1 MQSKEPDGHITIKL
15 DADVYSEQAVKAAI
29 YDLDLAALISLC
41 GNKKKIIQIKIPSP
55 ADSDSALKAKIYKAI
70 LDHQVRI
77 DVQKEFEP
85 IRKLILAQA
94 FFPCEN
100 LGQIM
105 DEMDL

>member
-1 MQSKEPDGHITIKL
+1 MQSRESEGQIIEL
-15 DADVYSEQAVKAAI
+15 DSGIYSEQAVKSAI
-29 YDLDLAALISLC
+29 YDLGLAALISIR
-41 GNKKKIIQIKIPSP
+41 GNDKKIIQIKILST
-55 ADSDSALKAKIYKAI
+55 ADSDPGLKEKIYKTI

-100 LGQIM
+100 LGQILH
-105 DEMDL
+105 EMDL